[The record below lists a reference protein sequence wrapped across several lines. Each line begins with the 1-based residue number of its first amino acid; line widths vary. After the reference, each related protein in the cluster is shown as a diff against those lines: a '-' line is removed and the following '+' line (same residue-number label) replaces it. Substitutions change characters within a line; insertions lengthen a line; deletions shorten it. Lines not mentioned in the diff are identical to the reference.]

1 MKKEYEKRVIANQ
14 SADRCGN
21 LLILVFNKMLKEH
34 FIKPQGLWLAAKP
47 QKRHNKTIKSFYYE
61 TVLSLNPSWAA
72 AGQ

>member
-47 QKRHNKTIKSFYYE
+47 QKT
-61 TVLSLNPSWAA
+61 
-72 AGQ
+72 

>member
-14 SADRCGN
+14 SADWCGN

-47 QKRHNKTIKSFYYE
+47 QKNVVNTFLIADKRC
-61 TVLSLNPSWAA
+61 AA
-72 AGQ
+72 KAAQ